1 MIKQTDF
8 ETFLY
13 ISRDRYLIFVDD
25 KKNLKNL
32 YKQEFKID
40 NEINLDDLSYLSKF
54 LDENIYKIEKLVGN
68 FIKDI
73 TLIIENE
80 KILNTDIGIKKK
92 KFKQLLNQNN
102 IKNYLTELKDSFK
115 ENYQDQVIMHM
126 LINNSDEDSIKNL
139 SNDYDP
145 NEGYLYLSVKFISI
159 SNNLTSLYEKLLKKH
174 QIRVNQYMSGD
185 YIQNF
190 FGKDVDELSM
200 LAIKLKNGFNKN
212 EVRLISKNIENKGFF
227 EKFFQ
232 LFS

>member
-1 MIKQTDF
+1 MIENSDF

-13 ISRDRYLIFVDD
+13 ISKNQYTIFVDD

-32 YKQEFKID
+32 YKQKLKID
-40 NEINLDDLSYLSKF
+40 DKINLVDLSYLSKF
-54 LDENIYKIEKLVGN
+54 LDENIYRIEKLVGN
-68 FIKDI
+68 FVKDI
-73 TLIIENE
+73 TLIIEND

-92 KFKQLLNQNN
+92 SEQIQNQDN
-102 IKNYLTELKDSFK
+102 IKNYLTEVKDSFK

-126 LINNSDEDSIKNL
+126 LINNSEENSIKDL
-139 SNDYDP
+139 SHLSDP

-159 SNNLTSLYEKLLKKH
+159 SIKLTSLFEKLLEKH
-174 QIRVNQYMSGD
+174 QIQVNQYMSGE

-190 FGKDVDELSM
+190 FDKDVDELSM
-200 LAIKLKNGFNKN
+200 MASKLKNGFNKN

-232 LFS
+232 LFN

>member
-1 MIKQTDF
+1 MIENSDF

-13 ISRDRYLIFVDD
+13 ISKNQYTIFVDD

-32 YKQEFKID
+32 YKQKLKID
-40 NEINLDDLSYLSKF
+40 DKINLVDLSYLSKF
-54 LDENIYKIEKLVGN
+54 LDENIYRIEKLVGN

-73 TLIIENE
+73 TLIIEND

-92 KFKQLLNQNN
+92 DSKQLLNQNN

-126 LINNSDEDSIKNL
+126 IINNFDENSIKNL
-139 SNDYDP
+139 SHVSDT
-145 NEGYLYLSVKFISI
+145 NEEYLYLSVRFISI
-159 SNNLTSLYEKLLKKH
+159 SNNLTSVFEKLLEKH
-174 QIRVNQYMSGD
+174 QIQVNQYMSGE

-190 FGKDVDELSM
+190 FSKDLNELSM
-200 LAIKLKNGFNKN
+200 MASKLKNGFNKN

>member
-1 MIKQTDF
+1 MIEELDF

-13 ISRDRYLIFVDD
+13 ISENQYIIFADD
-25 KKNLKNL
+25 KKNSKNL

-40 NEINLDDLSYLSKF
+40 DKINLDDLTYLPKF
-54 LDENIYKIEKLVGN
+54 LDENIYRIEKLVGN

-73 TLIIENE
+73 TLIIEND

-92 KFKQLLNQNN
+92 DSEQLQNQDN
-102 IKNYLTELKDSFK
+102 IKNYLIEVKDSFK

-126 LINNSDEDSIKNL
+126 LINDSDENSIKNL
-139 SNDYDP
+139 SYDSDT

-159 SNNLTSLYEKLLKKH
+159 SSNLTSVFEKLLEKH
-174 QIRVNQYMSGD
+174 QIQVNQYMSGE
-185 YIQNF
+185 YIQSF
-190 FGKDVDELSM
+190 FGSDISELSIM
-200 LAIKLKNGFNKN
+200 ASKLKNGLNKN
-212 EVRLISKNIENKGFF
+212 EITLVSKNTENKGFF

>member
-1 MIKQTDF
+1 MIEESDF

-13 ISRDRYLIFVDD
+13 ISRNQYIIFVDD
-25 KKNLKNL
+25 KKNSKNL
-32 YKQEFKID
+32 YKQEFKIH
-40 NEINLDDLSYLSKF
+40 NKINLDDLSYLSKF
-54 LDENIYKIEKLVGN
+54 LDENIYRIEKLLGN

-73 TLIIENE
+73 TLIIEND

-92 KFKQLLNQNN
+92 NSKQLLNQNN

-126 LINNSDEDSIKNL
+126 IINNSDENSLKNL
-139 SNDYDP
+139 SHVSDT
-145 NEGYLYLSVKFISI
+145 NEEYLYLSVRFISI
-159 SNNLTSLYEKLLKKH
+159 SNNLTSVFEKLLEKH
-174 QIRVNQYMSGD
+174 QIQVNQYMSGE

-190 FGKDVDELSM
+190 FSKDFNELSM
-200 LAIKLKNGFNKN
+200 MASKLKNGFNKN

>member
-1 MIKQTDF
+1 MIEEPDF
-8 ETFLY
+8 ESFLY
-13 ISRDRYLIFVDD
+13 ISENQYTIFVDD
-25 KKNLKNL
+25 KKNSKNL

-40 NEINLDDLSYLSKF
+40 DKINLDDLSYLSKF
-54 LDENIYKIEKLVGN
+54 LNENILRIEKLVGN

-73 TLIIENE
+73 TLIIEND

-92 KFKQLLNQNN
+92 NSELPQNEDT
-102 IKNYLTELKDSFK
+102 IKNYLKEVKDSFK

-126 LINNSDEDSIKNL
+126 LINDSDENTIKNL
-139 SNDYDP
+139 SHDSYT

-159 SNNLTSLYEKLLKKH
+159 SNNLTSVFEKILEKH
-174 QIRVNQYMSGD
+174 QIQVNQYMSGE

-190 FGKDVDELSM
+190 FGKDVDELSVM
-200 LAIKLKNGFNKN
+200 ARKIKNGFNKN
-212 EVRLISKNIENKGFF
+212 EVRLVSKNTENKGFF

>member
-1 MIKQTDF
+1 MIEESDF

-13 ISRDRYLIFVDD
+13 ISRNQYIIFVDD
-25 KKNLKNL
+25 KKNSKNL

-54 LDENIYKIEKLVGN
+54 LDENIYRIEKLLGN

-73 TLIIENE
+73 TLIIEND

-92 KFKQLLNQNN
+92 NSKQLLNQNN

-126 LINNSDEDSIKNL
+126 IINNSDENSIKNL
-139 SNDYDP
+139 SHVYDT
-145 NEGYLYLSVKFISI
+145 NEEYLYLSVRFISI
-159 SNNLTSLYEKLLKKH
+159 SNNLTSVFEKLLEKH
-174 QIRVNQYMSGD
+174 QIQVNQYMSGE

-190 FGKDVDELSM
+190 FSKDADELSM
-200 LAIKLKNGFNKN
+200 MATKLKNGFNKN
-212 EVRLISKNIENKGFF
+212 EIRLISKNIENKGFF

>member
-1 MIKQTDF
+1 MIEESDF

-13 ISRDRYLIFVDD
+13 ISENQYIIFVDN
-25 KKNLKNL
+25 KKNSKNI
-32 YKQEFKID
+32 YKQEFIID

-54 LDENIYKIEKLVGN
+54 LDENIYRIERLVGN

-73 TLIIENE
+73 TLIIEND
-80 KILNTDIGIKKK
+80 KILNTDIGLKKK
-92 KFKQLLNQNN
+92 NSDRLQNQDN
-102 IKNYLTELKDSFK
+102 IKNYLTEVKDSFK

-126 LINNSDEDSIKNL
+126 LINNSDDSSIKNL
-139 SNDYDP
+139 SYDSDT

-159 SNNLTSLYEKLLKKH
+159 SINLTSKFEKLLEKH
-174 QIRVNQYMSGD
+174 QIQVNQYMSGE

-190 FGKDVDELSM
+190 FGTNVDELSM
-200 LAIKLKNGFNKN
+200 MASKLKNGFNKN

>member
-1 MIKQTDF
+1 MIEEQDF
-8 ETFLY
+8 EAFLY
-13 ISRDRYLIFVDD
+13 ISKNKYKIFVDD
-25 KKNLKNL
+25 KKNSKNL

-54 LDENIYKIEKLVGN
+54 LDENIYRIEKLVGS

-73 TLIIENE
+73 TLIIEND
-80 KILNTDIGIKKK
+80 KILTTDIGIKKK
-92 KFKQLLNQNN
+92 NSERHQNQDN
-102 IKNYLTELKDSFK
+102 IKNYLTEVKDSFK
-115 ENYQDQVIMHM
+115 ENYQDQIIMHM
-126 LINNSDEDSIKNL
+126 LINNSDENGIENL
-139 SNDYDP
+139 SYDTDT

-159 SNNLTSLYEKLLKKH
+159 SNSLTSIFERLLEKH
-174 QIRVNQYMSGD
+174 QIQVNQYMSGE

-190 FGKDVDELSM
+190 FGKDFDELSM
-200 LAIKLKNGFNKN
+200 MASKLKNGFNKN

>member
-1 MIKQTDF
+1 MIEESDF

-13 ISRDRYLIFVDD
+13 ISRNQYTIFVDD
-25 KKNLKNL
+25 KRNSKNL

-40 NEINLDDLSYLSKF
+40 NEIILDDLSYLSKF
-54 LDENIYKIEKLVGN
+54 LDENIYRIEKLVGN

-73 TLIIENE
+73 TLIIEND

-92 KFKQLLNQNN
+92 NSDRIQNQDN
-102 IKNYLTELKDSFK
+102 IKNYLTEVKDSFK

-126 LINNSDEDSIKNL
+126 LINNSDENSIKNL
-139 SNDYDP
+139 SHDSDI
-145 NEGYLYLSVKFISI
+145 NEGYLYLSVRFISI
-159 SNNLTSLYEKLLKKH
+159 SNSLTSVFEKLLEKH
-174 QIRVNQYMSGD
+174 QIQVNQYMSGE

-190 FGKDVDELSM
+190 FSKDFNELSM
-200 LAIKLKNGFNKN
+200 MASKLKNGFNKN

>member
-1 MIKQTDF
+1 MIEEPDF

-13 ISRDRYLIFVDD
+13 ISENQYTIFVDD
-25 KKNLKNL
+25 KKNSKNL

-40 NEINLDDLSYLSKF
+40 DKINPDDLSYLPKF
-54 LDENIYKIEKLVGN
+54 LDENIYRIEKLVGN

-73 TLIIENE
+73 TLIIEND

-92 KFKQLLNQNN
+92 DTEQLQNQDN
-102 IKNYLTELKDSFK
+102 IKNYLMEVKDSFK

-126 LINNSDEDSIKNL
+126 LINDSDENSIKNL
-139 SNDYDP
+139 SYDSDT

-159 SNNLTSLYEKLLKKH
+159 SNNLTSVFEKLLEKH
-174 QIRVNQYMSGD
+174 QIQVNQYMSGE
-185 YIQNF
+185 YIQSF
-190 FGKDVDELSM
+190 FGSDISELSIM
-200 LAIKLKNGFNKN
+200 ASKLKNGLNKN
-212 EVRLISKNIENKGFF
+212 EITLVSKNTENKGFF

>member
-1 MIKQTDF
+1 MIEEPDF
-8 ETFLY
+8 EAFLY
-13 ISRDRYLIFVDD
+13 ISENEYKIFVDD
-25 KKNLKNL
+25 KKSSKNI

-40 NEINLDDLSYLSKF
+40 DKINLDDLSYLSKF
-54 LDENIYKIEKLVGN
+54 LDENIYRIEKLVGN

-73 TLIIENE
+73 TLIIEND

-92 KFKQLLNQNN
+92 NSEQHQNQDN
-102 IKNYLTELKDSFK
+102 IKNYLTEVKDSFK
-115 ENYQDQVIMHM
+115 ENYQDQIIMHM
-126 LINNSDEDSIKNL
+126 LINNSDENSIKNL
-139 SNDYDP
+139 SHDSDT

-159 SNNLTSLYEKLLKKH
+159 SINLTSVFEKLLEKH
-174 QIRVNQYMSGD
+174 QIQVNRYMSAD

-190 FGKDVDELSM
+190 FGKDFDELSM
-200 LAIKLKNGFNKN
+200 MASKLKNGFNKN

>member
-1 MIKQTDF
+1 MIKESDF

-13 ISRDRYLIFVDD
+13 ISNYQYIIFVDD
-25 KKNLKNL
+25 KKNSKNL
-32 YKQEFKID
+32 YKQEFKIND
-40 NEINLDDLSYLSKF
+40 KINLDDLSYLSKF
-54 LDENIYKIEKLVGN
+54 LDENIYRIEKLVGN

-73 TLIIENE
+73 TLIIENDE
-80 KILNTDIGIKKK
+80 ILNTDIGIKKK
-92 KFKQLLNQNN
+92 NSKQLPNKDN

-126 LINNSDEDSIKNL
+126 LINNSEENSIKDL
-139 SNDYDP
+139 SHHSDP

-159 SNNLTSLYEKLLKKH
+159 SNTLTTVFEKLLENH
-174 QIRVNQYMSGD
+174 QIQVNQYMSGE
-185 YIQNF
+185 YIKHF
-190 FGKDVDELSM
+190 FGKDIDDLSIM
-200 LAIKLKNGFNKN
+200 ASKLKNGFNKN